1 MDVQSSET
9 LTEMHGGLYLV
20 LLFVGVAQ
28 AFQAYNGYL
37 LLVAFWELE
46 KSVHWWNYREEIQIL
61 ILGVSFIVLAVCNF
75 WNTAA
80 TVLEKRRK
88 MRPADAS
95 GMRRSA
101 SRPVFDPQA
110 GTKKEQ

>member
-1 MDVQSSET
+1 
-9 LTEMHGGLYLV
+9 
-20 LLFVGVAQ
+20 
-28 AFQAYNGYL
+28 
-37 LLVAFWELE
+37 
-46 KSVHWWNYREEIQIL
+46 
-61 ILGVSFIVLAVCNF
+61 VLAVCNF